1 VITIIIKMKNKKKE
15 QEKKKEIIEEIETI
29 QAMNCFF
36 KEQRNFCNEMIKEG
50 EKQLKKL
57 MKRK

>member
-1 VITIIIKMKNKKKE
+1 MKNKKKE